1 MNPMIWVIDDDA
13 SIRFVFDK
21 ALDANSITHRLFE
34 TGEAALT
41 ALESETPDVIVS
53 DIRMPGI
60 NGLDLVKKV
69 HEIDENI
76 PFIIMTAHSK
86 SMQLLMPMKK
96 VALNIYQSHLIL
108 NKQ

>member
-34 TGEAALT
+34 TGEAALD
-41 ALESETPDVIVS
+41 ALKHETPDVIIS
-53 DIRMPGI
+53 DIKMPGI
-60 NGLDLVKKV
+60 DGLELIEKV

-76 PFIIMTAHSK
+76 PFIIMTAHSD
-86 SMQLLMPMKK
+86 LT
-96 VALNIYQSHLIL
+96 AAIDA
-108 NKQ
+108 

>member
-41 ALESETPDVIVS
+41 A
-53 DIRMPGI
+53 
-60 NGLDLVKKV
+60 
-69 HEIDENI
+69 
-76 PFIIMTAHSK
+76 
-86 SMQLLMPMKK
+86 
-96 VALNIYQSHLIL
+96 
-108 NKQ
+108 